1 MTPSIDQT
9 RHKSHKTLAPHA
21 VRQGWLMLMPNLV
34 GFVLFL
40 FIPLLLAFYL
50 SFTNSRENQVPEW
63 VGFNNYIALFSIE
76 LRWKDDVQADDQG
89 VLSDG
94 YTPLGAIVVSDRAL
108 VVGAKDALFWISLR
122 NTLVLCLL
130 LIPLSVLPALE
141 LALLLNSRLPG
152 VKIFRTI
159 YFLPSVVAMVG
170 TALIWREL
178 YNPIFGLING
188 LITQINGFLGISD
201 PEIQWLSG
209 PSVMLFSTTILIAW
223 QTIGFN
229 TILFLVGLQRI
240 PDMLYEAAQIDGAGR
255 WALFRRIT
263 LPMLR
268 PITLLVTITTIIT
281 GLQVFDQPYTM
292 FTTEPMPENVTT
304 LTMYLYQRGFL
315 AGESGYASAVG
326 CVLGLIIFAIALIHL
341 RVRRSNASE
350 GEAEVMTLPLNPRYH
365 DLAEQDSI
373 GRNAV
378 MDGWM
383 PRLVAYTTLT
393 GVALIT
399 LFPFL
404 YMLSTSLKD
413 SNDVFH
419 FPPRLLPYTTE
430 TTIYDGRTV
439 PVYVLSVDGVEREM
453 VPTGN
458 RILTS
463 RGFEDEF
470 IVPANPEITTFAAVQ
485 TATLA
490 EFMQFRF
497 DNYPTVLSLGLGR
510 ALLNTIFV
518 TVCVVVGQLI
528 TSVLGGYA
536 FSRMRFRGRDALFL
550 VYLGSTMIPLAV
562 FIIPLHRFMVLIGWE
577 NSLASLIV
585 PWIVSAYG
593 TFLMRQFFITISRE
607 IEESAILDGA
617 GRLRI
622 LWSIFVPLSRPALAT
637 LAVFSFLSAW
647 NSFLWPLVMIGE
659 AHEASHVLTLA
670 LIHLRNVAADQPN
683 VVLAGV
689 AIAITPPIILFILAQ
704 KYLFEGVAQSSLRS

>member
-1 MTPSIDQT
+1 MMTFADQT
-9 RHKSHKTLAPHA
+9 KHESHKTSAPHA
-21 VRQGWLMLMPNLV
+21 AWQGWLMLMPNLV

-40 FIPLLLAFYL
+40 FIPLLLSLYL
-50 SFTNSRENQVPEW
+50 SFTSGGTSQSPGF
-63 VGFNNYIALFSIE
+63 VGLNNYAELFSIE
-76 LRWKDDVQADDQG
+76 LRWKDDVQADDQSA
-89 VLSDG
+89 LSSG
-94 YTPLGAIVVSDRAL
+94 YTPLGSIVVSDRAL

-141 LALLLNSRLPG
+141 LALLLNSKLAG

-159 YFLPSVVAMVG
+159 YFLPAVVAMVG

-188 LITQINGFLGISD
+188 LITQINGFIGISD

-209 PSVMLFSTTILIAW
+209 SSVMLFSTAILIAW
-223 QTIGFN
+223 QTVGFN
-229 TILFLVGLQRI
+229 TILFLAGLQRI
-240 PDMLYEAAQIDGAGR
+240 PDTLYEAAEIDGAGR

-268 PITLLVTITTIIT
+268 PITLLVTITTLVT

-292 FTTEPMPENVTT
+292 FTTEPMPENVTI
-304 LTMYLYQRGFL
+304 LTTYLYQRGFL
-315 AGESGYASAVG
+315 AGESGYASAIG

-341 RVRRSNASE
+341 RVRRSNAF
-350 GEAEVMTLPLNPRYH
+350 GMTLPFNPRYD
-365 DLAEQDSI
+365 DLAEQDAI

-378 MDGWM
+378 VDGWM
-383 PRLVAYTTLT
+383 PRLVVYTVLT

-419 FPPRLLPYTTE
+419 FPPRLLPYTTRTVE
-430 TTIYDGRTV
+430 YDGRTV

-453 VPTGN
+453 IPTGN
-458 RILTS
+458 RALTS

-470 IVPANPEITTFAAVQ
+470 IDPVDPKITTFVAVQ

-490 EFMQFRF
+490 EFVQFRF
-497 DNYPTVLSLGLGR
+497 DNYPTVLDLGLGR

-518 TVCVVVGQLI
+518 SVCVVVGQLI
-528 TSVLGGYA
+528 TSIFGGYA
-536 FSRMRFRGRDALFL
+536 FSRMRFRGRDTLFL
-550 VYLGSTMIPLAV
+550 IYLGATMIPLVV
-562 FIIPLHRFMVLIGWE
+562 FIIPLHRLMVLMGWE

-585 PWIVSAYG
+585 PWMFSAYG
-593 TFLMRQFFITISRE
+593 TFLMRQFFLTIPRE
-607 IEESAILDGA
+607 IEETAMLDGA

-622 LWSIFVPLSRPALAT
+622 LWRIFVPLSRPALAT
-637 LAVFSFLSAW
+637 LALFSFISAW

-659 AHEASHVLTLA
+659 AHEANHVLTLA
-670 LIHLRNVAADQPN
+670 LIHLRNIVADQPN

-689 AIAITPPIILFILAQ
+689 AIAITPPIIVFIVAQ
-704 KYLFEGVAQSSLRS
+704 KYFFEGVAQSSMKG